1 MINDVYYFN
10 GTVLGIAPKVVGRL
24 PLAERTWLQAALLEE
39 VAEFKASTSLEED
52 VDAIIDLI
60 YFAIGGLYR
69 LGLTE
74 QQAMM
79 AFMAVHDVNC
89 QKKLGVKPTRPND
102 GSVADA
108 IKPDDLPDPLVK
120 IREILSYV
128 G

>member
-1 MINDVYYFN
+1 MIRDVYYFN
-10 GTVLGIAPKVVGRL
+10 ETVLGIAPKVVGRL
-24 PLAERTWLQAALLEE
+24 PLAERAWLQAALYEE
-39 VAEFKASTSLEED
+39 VTELKASTSLEED

-89 QKKLGVKPTRPND
+89 RKKLGVKPTRPND

-108 IKPDDLPDPLVK
+108 IKPADLPDPLVK
-120 IREILSYV
+120 IREIMSYV